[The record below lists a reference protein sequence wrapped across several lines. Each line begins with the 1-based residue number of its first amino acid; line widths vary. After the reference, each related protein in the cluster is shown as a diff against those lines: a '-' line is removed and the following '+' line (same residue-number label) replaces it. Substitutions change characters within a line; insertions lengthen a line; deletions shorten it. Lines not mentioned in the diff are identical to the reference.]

1 MRSSV
6 RNGFLAAA
14 LGALLVVPVPS
25 AAQAGGDAQSAARAA
40 ARQCAKQRD
49 AMKKVACYEGILVP
63 VAEQG
68 ALGAALATLE
78 ALASIDPDVRRDG
91 HMYVHGLGIAAYD
104 RERDPAETFTECSEL
119 FHAGCYHGVIQA
131 HFAETGAADSAEV
144 NGLCTRVRARNP
156 DGWTYFQC
164 VHGLGHGLTI
174 LNGHDLVQGL
184 AGCDLLT
191 GAWERDSCY
200 GGVFMENVGNA
211 THPHHTALTSNLPRA
226 EGAGHDGHTGH
237 GAHGGQGG
245 AAAAEP
251 FKAIDPADP
260 HYPCTLVGEQYLA
273 ACYGMQTTVM
283 LHLNGN
289 DFAKAA
295 ATCDGAPESVRA
307 ICHQSLG
314 RDASGFSEQDHEEV
328 LRLCGLDRSA
338 DAPWCYVGAVKAI
351 TDWSGKPDEGMAFC
365 AATPEGPAR
374 TRCFEGLG
382 EQINIM
388 VATAEDRRAACEQ
401 APAEQRAVCLY
412 GARLIGEK
420 PAALR
425 TVEGR

>member
-1 MRSSV
+1 MRFFVRSSCV
-6 RNGFLAAA
+6 AGLVFVAASAISPAAA
-14 LGALLVVPVPS
+14 QSPSLAES
-25 AAQAGGDAQSAARAA
+25 AAQQC
-40 ARQCAKQRD
+40 ARQKD
-49 AMKKVACYEGILVP
+49 PMKKIACYEGVLVP
-63 VAEQG
+63 VAEAG
-68 ALGAALATLE
+68 ELGRALEALE
-78 ALASIDPDVRRDG
+78 ALAAVDPDVRRDG

-104 RERDPAETFTECSEL
+104 AERDPAETFTECSEL

-131 HFAETGAADSAEV
+131 HFAETGEADSAEV

-184 AGCDLLT
+184 AGCDLLD

-200 GGVFMENVGNA
+200 GGAFMENVGNA
-211 THPHHTALTSNLPRA
+211 THPHHSALTSSLPKA
-226 EGAGHDGHTGH
+226 GDGHDDHAAHAGHAPTP
-237 GAHGGQGG
+237 
-245 AAAAEP
+245 AAEP
-251 FKAIDPADP
+251 FRAIDRDDP
-260 HYPCTLVGEQYLA
+260 HYPCTIVGEQYLA

-289 DFAKAA
+289 DFAAA
-295 ATCDGAPESVRA
+295 ARTCDGAPAAVRTV
-307 ICHQSLG
+307 CHQSLG
-314 RDASGFSEQDHEEV
+314 RDASGFAEQNHREA

-365 AATPEGPAR
+365 AGTPAGAAR
-374 TRCFEGLG
+374 TRCYEGLG

-388 VATAEDRRAACEQ
+388 VGTDAARRDACAR
-401 APAEQRAVCLY
+401 APAEFAEVCRY

-425 TVEGR
+425 EIERR